1 VRLTS
6 HQVQNIKLTAQEVF
20 GPDVVVYLFGS
31 RTDESR
37 RGGDIDLYIDTP
49 LSDPDEAARAKIR
62 FLSRLKQK
70 MGDQRIDL
78 VLNESDETNPP
89 PIVQSARGTGIRL

>member
-1 VRLTS
+1 MRLTS
-6 HQVQNIKLTAQEVF
+6 HQIQNIKLTAQEVF
-20 GPDVVVYLFGS
+20 GPDVEVYLFGS

-37 RGGDIDLYIDTP
+37 RGGDIDLYIDAP
-49 LSDPDEAARAKIR
+49 LRDPNEAARAKIR

-89 PIVQSARGTGIRL
+89 PIVQSARSTGIRL